1 MIVKWKCLF
10 TKIPEFNLSLLL
22 SFGKLSTISCKCFYE
37 VIRSRVGQIQSDA
50 IGSVSTNADLEREK

>member
-10 TKIPEFNLSLLL
+10 TKIPEFNLLL
-22 SFGKLSTISCKCFYE
+22 SFGKLTTISCKCFYE

>member
-1 MIVKWKCLF
+1 MIVKWKSLF
-10 TKIPEFNLSLLL
+10 TKIPEFNLLL